1 MAITEFA
8 LAMSGKRPTEG
19 IETGTTNG
27 GATFDDHSQGREK
40 GDSQRSRGEGP
51 ILTDLPDACVCLI
64 VSYLSPKDVARC
76 ACVCQG
82 FRNTLDSDNVW
93 DLFVPKSAMNVVAL
107 NEELKAATKKKMFTC
122 LCKPFLLTETLV

>member
-1 MAITEFA
+1 MAIAEFA
-8 LAMSGKRPTEG
+8 IAMNEIRPTEG
-19 IETGTTNG
+19 IETGTTNRDG
-27 GATFDDHSQGREK
+27 GATSDDHMHNGRDKQGP
-40 GDSQRSRGEGP
+40 RGEGA

-64 VSYLSPKDVARC
+64 VSYLSPKDVARG

-93 DLFVPKSAMNVVAL
+93 DLFVPKPALKVVAL
-107 NEELKAATKKKMFTC
+107 NDELKAATKKKMFTF